1 MKYKHLYCVAL
12 IASLTGLSPVTSA
25 ENADLEIVY
34 SAKKHPSRIEESTK
48 KIQIITASEIRDSG
62 AMSLEEL
69 LTKVSTGMTL
79 SNSGG
84 RGKVIELFMRGG
96 GTNQLLITLNGTR
109 IGSATTGST
118 PIENI
123 PLEMLDRIE
132 IIYGPVSS
140 VHGSGGIVGSINLY
154 TNTTK
159 RNVVSGSIS
168 DNGYQN
174 TNLSTHISFD
184 DTTLNATAGY
194 SYDSGIDAVKI
205 NSPYDSR
212 DTDRDGYRN
221 NFYDVSLKTIIG
233 ETTELHLNRFS
244 SDTQT
249 EVDGNQSSNSDNTSS
264 GTSATMKSTISRS
277 TDLLF
282 QLSDSRDDA
291 LTTLNG
297 TFKSL
302 YQTSRRFFSVSVEKN
317 FEPVATNMI
326 IGVDRQEDKINV
338 NDTSL
343 ASSMDK
349 TSRWNNSMFF
359 DLNKTFEDSML
370 SLSGRREE
378 NEQFGLLN
386 SYSAGL
392 TYFFTDSASI
402 QANLGRAFR
411 APTFNDLYYPYY
423 AYGFMYAGIDSYAG
437 NPNLLP
443 ETSLTKTIGFSYRN
457 DDLEFA
463 ADVFKTDVS
472 NLIVYSEN
480 NPPTATML
488 NLDNSEING
497 IEVRLK
503 QKFGGAWKY
512 SLGTSFVDA
521 IDKSTK
527 KNLQNRSRRIHN
539 ASISNTSSFGTLSLD
554 GHFQG
559 GRYTNTTNTSRISG
573 YAVWDLGY
581 TVDVNPRLNFKTLVK
596 NLTDKTYDIKE
607 NIGTIYASPGRT
619 LYLTAAYSF

>member
-1 MKYKHLYCVAL
+1 MKYGYAVAL
-12 IASLTGLSPVTSA
+12 LASLTGISSANSA
-25 ENADLEIVY
+25 EHTDLEIVY
-34 SAKKHPSRIEESTK
+34 SAKKHPSLIDESTNK
-48 KIQIITASEIRDSG
+48 VQITTAPEIRDSG

-69 LTKVSTGMTL
+69 LIKVSTGMTL

-96 GTNQLLITLNGTR
+96 GTNQSLITLNGVR
-109 IGSATTGST
+109 IGSATTGTT

-140 VHGSGGIVGSINLY
+140 IHGSGGITGSINLY
-154 TNTTK
+154 TKTTK
-159 RNVVSGSIS
+159 SHVVSASIS
-168 DNGYQN
+168 DNGYQS
-174 TNLSTHISFD
+174 TNIASYLHLE
-184 DTTLNATAGY
+184 DTILNATAGY
-194 SYDSGIDAVKI
+194 SYDSGIDAVKV

-221 NFYDVSLKTIIG
+221 NFYDVTLKTIIG
-233 ETTELHLNRFS
+233 DATELQLNRFS

-264 GTSATMKSTISRS
+264 GTSATIKSTVSRS
-277 TDLLF
+277 TDVLI
-282 QLSDSRDDA
+282 QLSDSKDDA

-302 YQTSRRFFSVSVEKN
+302 YQTSRKFFSTSVEKN
-317 FEPVATNMI
+317 LEPLATKLI
-326 IGVDRQEDKINV
+326 IGVERQEDKINV

-343 ASSMDK
+343 GSDMDK

-359 DLNKTFEDSML
+359 DVNKTFEN
-370 SLSGRREE
+370 SLISVSGRRED
-378 NEQFGLLN
+378 NEQFGSLN
-386 SYSAGL
+386 SYSTGFK
-392 TYFFTDSASI
+392 YFFTNSTSI

-423 AYGFMYAGIDSYAG
+423 AYGYSYAGIDSYAG

-457 DDLEFA
+457 ADIEFD

-472 NLIVYSEN
+472 NLIVYSED

-497 IEVRLK
+497 IDIRLG
-503 QKFGGAWKY
+503 QKFWGSWKY
-512 SLGTSFVDA
+512 SLGTSLLDA
-521 IDKSTK
+521 IDISTK

-539 ASISNTSSFGTLSLD
+539 ASISNTSAFGTLSLD

-559 GRYTNTTNTSRISG
+559 GRYTNAANTSRISG
-573 YAVWDLGY
+573 YTIWNFGY
-581 TVDVNPRLNFKTLVK
+581 LIDIDSRLNLRASVK

-607 NIGTIYASPGRT
+607 NLGTIYASPART
-619 LYLTAAYSF
+619 LYLTATYSF

>member
-1 MKYKHLYCVAL
+1 MKYGYAVAL
-12 IASLTGLSPVTSA
+12 LASLTGISSANSA
-25 ENADLEIVY
+25 EHTDLEIVY
-34 SAKKHPSRIEESTK
+34 SAKKHPSRIDESTNK
-48 KIQIITASEIRDSG
+48 VQIITAPEIRDSG

-69 LTKVSTGMTL
+69 LIKVSTGMTL

-96 GTNQLLITLNGTR
+96 GTNQSLITLNGVR
-109 IGSATTGST
+109 IGSATTGTT

-140 VHGSGGIVGSINLY
+140 IHGSGGITGSINLY
-154 TNTTK
+154 TKTTK
-159 RNVVSGSIS
+159 SHVVSASIS
-168 DNGYQN
+168 DNGYQS
-174 TNLSTHISFD
+174 TNIASYLNLE
-184 DTTLNATAGY
+184 DTILNATAGY
-194 SYDSGIDAVKI
+194 SYDSGIDAVKV

-221 NFYDVSLKTIIG
+221 NFYDVTLKTIIG
-233 ETTELHLNRFS
+233 DATELQLNRFS

-264 GTSATMKSTISRS
+264 GTSATIKSTVSRS
-277 TDLLF
+277 TDVLI
-282 QLSDSRDDA
+282 QLSDSKDDA

-302 YQTSRRFFSVSVEKN
+302 YQTSRKFFSTSVEKN
-317 FEPVATNMI
+317 LEPLATKLI
-326 IGVDRQEDKINV
+326 IGVERQEDKINV

-343 ASSMDK
+343 GSDMDK

-359 DLNKTFEDSML
+359 DVNKTFEN
-370 SLSGRREE
+370 SLISVSGRRED
-378 NEQFGLLN
+378 NEQFGSLN
-386 SYSAGL
+386 SYSTGFK
-392 TYFFTDSASI
+392 YFFTNSTSI

-423 AYGFMYAGIDSYAG
+423 AYGYSYAGIDSYAG

-457 DDLEFA
+457 ADIEFD
-463 ADVFKTDVS
+463 ADVFKTDVT
-472 NLIVYSEN
+472 NLIVYSED

-497 IEVRLK
+497 IDIRLG
-503 QKFGGAWKY
+503 QKFWGSWKY
-512 SLGTSFVDA
+512 SLGTSLLDA
-521 IDKSTK
+521 IDISTK

-539 ASISNTSSFGTLSLD
+539 ASISNTSAFGTLSLD

-559 GRYTNTTNTSRISG
+559 GRYTNAANTSRISG
-573 YAVWDLGY
+573 YTIWNFGY
-581 TVDVNPRLNFKTLVK
+581 LIDIDSRLNLRASVK

-607 NIGTIYASPGRT
+607 NLGTIYASPART
-619 LYLTAAYSF
+619 LYLTATYSF